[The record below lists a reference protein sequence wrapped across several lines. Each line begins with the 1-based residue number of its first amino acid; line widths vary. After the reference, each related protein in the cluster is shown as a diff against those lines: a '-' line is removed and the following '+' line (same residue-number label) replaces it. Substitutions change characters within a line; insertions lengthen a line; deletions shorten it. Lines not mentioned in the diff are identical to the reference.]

1 MSQSDSARKLL
12 ITHNIADL
20 HLEEVKSIVP
30 DWDVIAGK
38 ESDVW
43 LPHIQDAE
51 VIAGWKKE
59 MNDPVRN
66 GSSNLRWLQTWS
78 AGINGLPL
86 AELEEGSVTTTSA
99 NGVHANP
106 ISETIL
112 ALMLGLTRN
121 IHTYVRQQQTKTW
134 HHANNGL
141 EMHGK
146 TAAVVGAGS
155 IGRETARLLKA
166 FGMRTLGVRR
176 SGEPCE
182 WIDEMTTPDR
192 LDELLPRCDY
202 VIATLPLTDDTSQMF
217 GKKQFNLMKETA
229 FFINI
234 GRGGLVV
241 EEELIQ
247 ALEAGTIAGA
257 GLDVFE
263 KEPLGDDSPLWEMK
277 QVIVTPHTSGSTVYY
292 NERVMEDI
300 FIPNLKAYV
309 AGKSLPVNELEYGKG
324 Y

>member
-1 MSQSDSARKLL
+1 MTKRKLL
-12 ITHNIADL
+12 ITHSIDDRYL
-20 HLEEVKSIVP
+20 DEIHTIVP

-38 ESDVW
+38 DRDTW
-43 LPHIQDAE
+43 LPHIHDAE

-59 MNDPVRN
+59 MNDPVKN
-66 GSSNLRWLQTWS
+66 GDNLLRWLQTWS
-78 AGINGLPL
+78 AGINSLPL
-86 AELEEGSVTTTSA
+86 TDLEKNGIKASSA

-146 TAAVVGAGS
+146 TAAIVGTGA

-166 FGMRTLGVRR
+166 FGMTTLGVRN
-176 SGEPCE
+176 SGDPCE
-182 WIDEMTTPDR
+182 GIDEMITPDQ
-192 LDELLPRCDY
+192 LDRILPRCDY
-202 VIATLPLTDDTSQMF
+202 VILTLPLTEATRHLF
-217 GKKQFNLMKETA
+217 GKKQFDLMKESS

-234 GRGGLVV
+234 GRGQLVV
-241 EEELIQ
+241 ERDLID
-247 ALEAGTIAGA
+247 ALESGAIAGA

-263 KEPLGDDSPLWEMK
+263 TEPLNEANPLWEMN

-292 NERVMEDI
+292 NDRVMEDI
-300 FIPNLKAYV
+300 FIPNLRAYV
-309 AGKSLPVNELEYGKG
+309 SGEPLPVNPVDYKKG